1 MKSVI
6 GPLWKSLTFI
16 LCTVLATS
24 VLAATIRNSSSV
36 DGTPYRLV
44 FSDATSLNE
53 GDDVRIAGV
62 RVGQVT
68 EIEVGKGGV
77 ALVTVAVDSSLKL
90 TSDVAAAIRFRNLV
104 GQRYIA
110 LQQGTGSQESLAA
123 NAEIGLDRTTP
134 ALDLTALFNG
144 FRPLFKLLSPE
155 DINELSYQ
163 IIQVFQ
169 GEGATVE
176 GLVTSTASLT
186 QTLASRDEVI
196 GDVVTNL
203 NTVLTTMNGRTD
215 ELETVIVSMQDLVSG
230 LSNDREVIGGAVT
243 SLGQLTTSLG
253 GLVEDARPPL
263 KSNIANL
270 DVLSGNLAAEG
281 ATIKALPSGKALKGF
296 GPAKP

>member
-44 FSDATSLNE
+44 FSDATSLNK

-110 LQQGTGSQESLAA
+110 TAA
-123 NAEIGLDRTTP
+123 HHRHRAW
-134 ALDLTALFNG
+134 
-144 FRPLFKLLSPE
+144 SPVVRSGVRSI
-155 DINELSYQ
+155 D
-163 IIQVFQ
+163 
-169 GEGATVE
+169 
-176 GLVTSTASLT
+176 ASL
-186 QTLASRDEVI
+186 QEYLCGSSSNSRFPSIEVAE
-196 GDVVTNL
+196 VVC
-203 NTVLTTMNGRTD
+203 G
-215 ELETVIVSMQDLVSG
+215 IQAK
-230 LSNDREVIGGAVT
+230 DRPKP
-243 SLGQLTTSLG
+243 
-253 GLVEDARPPL
+253 D
-263 KSNIANL
+263 
-270 DVLSGNLAAEG
+270 
-281 ATIKALPSGKALKGF
+281 
-296 GPAKP
+296 GPCE